1 MTTFVDIHALQ
12 TLPPSNINRDDTG
25 SPKSAFFGGVQR
37 QRVSSQAWKS
47 VIRRDFESHLDRLTL
62 TARSSL
68 RRMLRKSSTPTTVL
82 ILLSSVAC
90 WQKLPTSTLTPHAR

>member
-47 VIRRDFESHLDRLTL
+47 VIRRDLNRIL
-62 TARSSL
+62 TARSWAYV
-68 RRMLRKSSTPTTVL
+68 PAW
-82 ILLSSVAC
+82 LL
-90 WQKLPTSTLTPHAR
+90 TR